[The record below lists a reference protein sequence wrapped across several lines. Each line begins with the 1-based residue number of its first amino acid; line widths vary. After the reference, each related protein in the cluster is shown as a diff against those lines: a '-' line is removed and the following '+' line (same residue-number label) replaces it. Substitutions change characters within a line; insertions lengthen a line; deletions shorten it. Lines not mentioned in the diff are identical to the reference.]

1 MPGPRK
7 YPVILESLSDG
18 SVNLTTALLLA
29 PHLTPE
35 NHAGLLAAAK
45 HQRKRQVEELVA
57 ALRPQPAVPSSIR
70 RLPLPNRSP
79 ASALE
84 SDALRLD
91 SGDELSSPTPATP
104 VRPAVIAPLAPER
117 YKVQFTASATTHAK
131 LQQAQDLLR
140 SQIPNGDVGE
150 IFDRALTALLKT
162 LTKQK
167 FAASDRPCEGTMDR
181 PSKEQDRAT
190 DAGAPSSRYIP
201 AEVRRTVWTRD
212 GGQCAFTAQS
222 GKRCTARAF
231 LEFHHVVPHC
241 AGGEATVENIQ
252 LRCRPHNG
260 HEAEL
265 YFGREFNP
273 GPRSYRRR
281 DTDANPSMAMIL
293 TRSGPSKNQDL
304 TRPP

>member
-1 MPGPRK
+1 MNTNDLSLISQLSDQQLLAQVKRLAQHEREATAALITHLAVFDERGLYLGEGCSSMFTYCVQVLHLSEPAAYRRIEVARAARK

-117 YKVQFTASATTHAK
+117 YKVQFTASAMTHAK

-140 SQIPNGDVGE
+140 SQIPNGDVG
-150 IFDRALTALLKT
+150 RSLT
-162 LTKQK
+162 
-167 FAASDRPCEGTMDR
+167 
-181 PSKEQDRAT
+181 
-190 DAGAPSSRYIP
+190 
-201 AEVRRTVWTRD
+201 
-212 GGQCAFTAQS
+212 
-222 GKRCTARAF
+222 
-231 LEFHHVVPHC
+231 
-241 AGGEATVENIQ
+241 
-252 LRCRPHNG
+252 
-260 HEAEL
+260 
-265 YFGREFNP
+265 GR
-273 GPRSYRRR
+273 
-281 DTDANPSMAMIL
+281 
-293 TRSGPSKNQDL
+293 
-304 TRPP
+304 